1 MASDKGLERVL
12 ELRQKDEDAAQAK
25 WSESLAAVSAC
36 EAQIGKLA
44 QFRALYVDEM
54 AKKSASVLSM
64 NQYLAYE
71 DFISRL
77 DDAAKRQK
85 AVLEGLRQRSE
96 QCRLAFVKAR
106 QSRKIIESLL
116 ESHRRKRLAEEARA
130 EAKLDDDTVSSK
142 MARIM
147 LDRKDGGW

>member
-85 AVLEGLRQRSE
+85 AVLEGTVPQTIGGGIG
-96 QCRLAFVKAR
+96 
-106 QSRKIIESLL
+106 QSRLCMFFLRKAHIGEVQSSLWP
-116 ESHRRKRLAEEARA
+116 A
-130 EAKLDDDTVSSK
+130 DDHELCAAAGIT
-142 MARIM
+142 
-147 LDRKDGGW
+147 LL

>member
-12 ELRQKDEDAAQAK
+12 ELRQKAEDAAQAK
-25 WSESLAAVSAC
+25 WSESLAAVSSC

-44 QFRALYVDEM
+44 QFRALYVEEM
-54 AKKSASVLSM
+54 AKKSSSILSM

-77 DDAAKRQK
+77 DDAARRQK

-96 QCRLAFVKAR
+96 QCRLEFVRAR
-106 QSRKIIESLL
+106 QQRKIIESLL
-116 ESHRRKRLAEEARA
+116 QSHQKKRLAEEARA
-130 EAKLDDDTVSSK
+130 EAKLADDTVSSK

-147 LDRKDGGW
+147 LGRRNS